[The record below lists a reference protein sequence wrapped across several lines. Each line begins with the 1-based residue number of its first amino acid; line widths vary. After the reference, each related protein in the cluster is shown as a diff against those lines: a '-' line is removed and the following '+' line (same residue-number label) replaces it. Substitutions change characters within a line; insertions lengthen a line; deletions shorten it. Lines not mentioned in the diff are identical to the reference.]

1 MDANYTYDEMLGEPQ
16 KILLHYLPSTKEE
29 RTLKFNGVG
38 ISKIEMC
45 IESLPT
51 LTYFIFQ
58 KYLPVLEIIVLEY
71 VLTDQFY

>member
-29 RTLKFNGVG
+29 RTLKFNGVR

-51 LTYFIFQ
+51 PTYFIFQ
-58 KYLPVLEIIVLEY
+58 KYLLEIIVLEY